1 MKNIRKIALAE
12 QVVAYARSLGF
23 EDARLQFTDDGGELF
38 DTIEE
43 LAEGYGLD
51 ESCTAGIH
59 LVLDDDLAFSITTE
73 DPDDEDSEPTIEF
86 AK

>member
-1 MKNIRKIALAE
+1 MKNTRKIALAE
-12 QVVAYARSLGF
+12 QVVAHARSLGF
-23 EDARLQFTDDGGELF
+23 EDARLQFTDDGGEIF

-51 ESCTAGIH
+51 EPCTAGIH

>member
-1 MKNIRKIALAE
+1 MKNTSKIANAE

-23 EDARLQFTDDGGELF
+23 EDARLQFLDENGDLY

-51 ESCTAGIH
+51 EPLSAEIH
-59 LVLDDDLAFSITTE
+59 LVLDEDLAFSLTE
-73 DPDDEDSEPTIEF
+73 DPDDDEAEPTIEF